1 MNPENHILSDERGNT
16 KPKDIEDTLIHGGI
30 HLFII
35 FLPLICFL
43 MLVVFAWD
51 KYRGGDDY

>member
-1 MNPENHILSDERGNT
+1 MNPENHIQHDEVGSV
-16 KPKDIEDTLIHGGI
+16 KSIEDTLIHGGI

-43 MLVVFAWD
+43 MLFVFAWD
-51 KYRGGDDY
+51 KYRGGDEY